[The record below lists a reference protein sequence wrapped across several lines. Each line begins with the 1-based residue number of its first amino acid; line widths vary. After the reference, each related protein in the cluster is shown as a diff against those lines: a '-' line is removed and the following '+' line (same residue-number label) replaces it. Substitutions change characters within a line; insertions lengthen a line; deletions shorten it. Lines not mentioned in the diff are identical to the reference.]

1 MAEKNIPDATLPD
14 GLTMESYN
22 NMVEQARDIIFVMAL
37 DGSIMYA
44 NRAAVIAYQYSKEEL
59 YRLRVHDL
67 SPATEDVLTNA
78 RLEFAT
84 EQGILFRSGHIRRNG
99 QSFPVEVSSRLFHFS
114 GRPALI
120 TIIRDITEIKLME
133 ENARKLETSYREL
146 HTELLAA
153 HEELAATHEELL
165 ASEEELRQ
173 QFDELL
179 SRDEAIRS
187 QNYLLHSLHET
198 SVGLMQ
204 HLGQDDILQKILH
217 YATELTETA
226 NGFILRLEQK
236 KNIKMFLQSHG
247 LGIHEATIGMR
258 IPCHEGIAGM
268 VFQTGDYVL
277 ANDYSSWY
285 QHSKPPDPIVG
296 LWAASR
302 IPLASISAMLQVP
315 LKRNGAIIGTLGL
328 SYIGN
333 HKTFDREKI
342 EAITQF
348 ADLASISLDNAALIT
363 SYQQELTIRRQTENK
378 LRKAQANNQALLNS
392 IPDPLFI
399 INRNGKF
406 LDYKAGKEPLLID
419 FEQLRGKT
427 IGDIAPNTIAEKAM
441 QCLNQAFTA
450 GTTQLLEYQ
459 LPINSKILHYEAR
472 IIASDTNEALI
483 IVRNI
488 TDRKRMVEQLKKLS
502 LHDSL
507 TGVYNRAYF
516 EKQMNKLPAMGYAS
530 IGLLVCDVDGLK
542 VINDTLG
549 HHTGDIV
556 LKRVARILRQAFR
569 SNDII
574 ARIGGDEFVVLLVN
588 HAVADFETACHKIQ
602 ELIAR
607 YNKNNPTLPIS
618 LSLGYA
624 VSQAIPDMN
633 VLFKEA
639 DNNMYREKLHRQK
652 SAKNAIVQA
661 LIKALEARDYL
672 TEGHG
677 ERLQGLVE
685 SFAKN
690 LDLPDTVVADFKL
703 LAHFHDIGKVGIPD
717 NILFKPGSLSNEEW
731 AIMRQH
737 CEIGYRIANSAPDL
751 APIADWILTHHEW
764 WNGQGYPQGMTG
776 ENIPLACRILAL
788 ADTYDAMTNDRPYR
802 KALSHCEAVIEIK
815 KYAGIQF
822 DPVLADRFIHLINS
836 V

>member
-1 MAEKNIPDATLPD
+1 MAKRNIPAATPPD
-14 GLTMESYN
+14 GLTMESYSN
-22 NMVEQARDIIFVMAL
+22 IVEQAPDIILVVAL

-44 NRAAVIAYQYSKEEL
+44 NRAAVTAYQYSKENL
-59 YRLRVHDL
+59 YRLRLHNL
-67 SPATEDVLTNA
+67 SPATEEDLTNA
-78 RLEFAT
+78 RLEFAIA
-84 EQGILFRSGHIRRNG
+84 QGILYRTRHYRRNG
-99 QSFPVEVSSRLFHFS
+99 QSFPVEVSASLFHFS
-114 GRPALI
+114 SRSALI
-120 TIIRDITEIKLME
+120 TVIRDITETMLIE
-133 ENARKLETSYREL
+133 ENAHKLETSYHVL
-146 HTELLAA
+146 HTELMAA

-179 SRDEAIRS
+179 SRDEAIRY
-187 QNYLLHSLHET
+187 QNDLLHSLHET
-198 SVGLMQ
+198 SIGLMQ
-204 HLGQDDILQKILH
+204 HLGQEDILEKILH
-217 YATELTETA
+217 YATELTETV
-226 NGFILRLEQK
+226 NGFIFRLEQQNNK
-236 KNIKMFLQSHG
+236 QMFLQSHG
-247 LGIHEATIGMR
+247 LGIHKATVGMR
-258 IPCHEGIAGM
+258 ISCNEGISGM
-268 VFQTGDYVL
+268 VFQTGEYVL
-277 ANDYSSWY
+277 VNDYPTWY
-285 QHSKPPDPIVG
+285 QHTSPPAPILELCTAG
-296 LWAASR
+296 RTS
-302 IPLASISAMLQVP
+302 LASISSMLQVP
-315 LKRNGAIIGTLGL
+315 LKRNGAIIGTIGL
-328 SYIGN
+328 SYTESN
-333 HKTFDREKI
+333 KTFNREKI
-342 EAITQF
+342 EAISQF
-348 ADLASISLDNAALIT
+348 ADLASIALDNAILIA
-363 SYQQELTIRRQTENK
+363 SYQQELSIRRQTENK

-399 INRNGKF
+399 VDRSGKF
-406 LDYKAGKEPLLID
+406 LDYKPGREIFMID
-419 FEQLRGKT
+419 FEQLLKKNIR
-427 IGDIAPNTIAEKAM
+427 DILPNTIAAKAM
-441 QCLNQAFTA
+441 QCLDQAFAT
-450 GTTQLLEYQ
+450 GTIQLLEYQ
-459 LPINSKILHYEAR
+459 LPVNRKISHYEAR
-472 IIASDTNEALI
+472 IIASDANEALI

-488 TDRKRMVEQLKKLS
+488 TDRKRLVQQLKKMS

-507 TGVYNRAYF
+507 TGVYNRAFF

-549 HHTGDIV
+549 HSTGDNV
-556 LKRVARILRQAFR
+556 LKRVARILRQSFR
-569 SNDII
+569 HNGII
-574 ARIGGDEFVVLLVN
+574 ARIGGDEFVVLLAN
-588 HAVADFETACHKIQ
+588 HAIADFEAACHKIQ

-624 VSQAIPDMN
+624 VSQTAPDMN
-633 VLFKEA
+633 ALFKEA

-685 SFAKN
+685 AFAKKLN
-690 LDLPDTVVADFKL
+690 LPDTVVADFKL

-717 NILFKPGSLSNEEW
+717 SILFKPGSLSDEEW
-731 AIMRQH
+731 AVMRQH

-802 KALSHCEAVIEIK
+802 KALSHQEAVTEIK

-822 DPVLADRFIHLINS
+822 DPVLADRFIHLVNS